1 MDVTQYL
8 PFGKLQ
14 YIHVSVDTC
23 SGYIHASAHSGE
35 AFVDVQNHL
44 FSAFAA
50 MGKPH
55 KIKTDNGSAYTSKS
69 FTEFCHRLRIEHTT
83 GIAYNST
90 GQAIVE
96 RAHLTLKQYLQKLK
110 EGEILK
116 GKIKYSPHVH
126 LTLVLYV
133 LNFLNVNE
141 AGMTAAERRWGR
153 NQEPLLMARWKD
165 MLEGIWRGPDPVLR
179 KG

>member
-23 SGYIHASAHSGE
+23 SGYIRASAHSGE

-55 KIKTDNGSAYTSKS
+55 KIKTDNGSAYTCKS
-69 FTEFCHRLRIEHTT
+69 CAEFCHRLRIEHTT

-90 GQAIVE
+90 GQAVVE

-116 GKIKYSPHVH
+116 RKIKYSPHVH

-133 LNFLNVNE
+133 
-141 AGMTAAERRWGR
+141 
-153 NQEPLLMARWKD
+153 
-165 MLEGIWRGPDPVLR
+165 
-179 KG
+179 